1 MKCAVIGLGEVGSR
15 YAQSLRERCHSVV
28 GFDPVAVPSN
38 LDISVAPTLGDA
50 VAGADVVLVMASAA
64 AAPLI
69 AAEALPHLSADTLY
83 LDFTSASPGAM
94 REIGAQVEG
103 IGAEFVDVAILGPV
117 SVHGTRVPVMLAG
130 SGAARAAEVLAP
142 FGGSIEVL
150 PGGRPGDAMAHKLL
164 RSIFMKGLASTVCE
178 AVEAANAAGLADWTR
193 AQIAKQLAGDGRL
206 RVYRGN
212 PAPIAARHTRHC
224 PAHGAQ
230 GCGCCKRVI
239 TAAGLSKH
247 RLIHEAAHCVAH
259 SCSSW
264 PGTM

>member
-193 AQIAKQLAGDGRL
+193 AQIAKQLAGDGQQGIDRFLDGSRL
-206 RVYRGN
+206 DAVRRAREMRDTASYLAELGVPNTMSTASASYLEDLGRRVASN
-212 PAPIAARHTRHC
+212 A
-224 PAHGAQ
+224 
-230 GCGCCKRVI
+230 
-239 TAAGLSKH
+239 
-247 RLIHEAAHCVAH
+247 
-259 SCSSW
+259 
-264 PGTM
+264 